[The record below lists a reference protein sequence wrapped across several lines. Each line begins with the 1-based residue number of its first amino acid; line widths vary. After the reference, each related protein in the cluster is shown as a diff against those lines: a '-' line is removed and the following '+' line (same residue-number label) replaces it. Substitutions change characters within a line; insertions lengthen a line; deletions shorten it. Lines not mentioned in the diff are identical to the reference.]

1 MVMGKSGQLGI
12 CAVIFPVS
20 SQYGLVTSAFQR
32 FKPRNVLGGTHQS
45 KSGADYNLK
54 MRRVLWLPFLL
65 TILSTSVAV
74 AEERGQ
80 VDIDKP
86 MIAGLSKCLT
96 ANQLDCIESVN
107 VLLRDGKRLV
117 ANQVSVSNQADKDD
131 QQQEIESGE
140 SSWEYTNTSGVSRNF
155 VLTSR
160 LTTPP
165 YIVIPGNYSTD
176 AATTSDGESAD
187 EGATESESVDEG
199 DTEGETTEVTKANL
213 DFLEPSLS
221 ISGNFSGDNGS
232 ITSKNFLNGER
243 LEIVIRTSWLEV
255 EEVFLPGKDSE
266 IEIEKT
272 AKGKRITVRGS
283 EDTIYSG
290 EKRKNPLTGALTE
303 TIVMRESFEFLI
315 LHPKSNTDE
324 KQCFQDGYK
333 ITSTNGSSL
342 SLASEVQD
350 YSLTFYASGYPFK
363 TDKSAN
369 KGYAKVRASLA
380 WLSCK
385 FPGNDFAF
393 AKDFTVK
400 VYSIDRGEK
409 LQNIPASA
417 IVKDGFLEVKAD
429 DFLFARTELRVVA
442 DSAGIASQKAKAEA
456 EAKAAADKVAAEL
469 KAKQEAEA
477 KAALEKAA
485 AELKAKQEAEAKAAA
500 DLKAKQE
507 AEAKAAAELKAKQ
520 EAEAKAAAEQKAKQ
534 EAEAKAKA
542 AAELKAKQE
551 AEAKAA
557 AAAKKKT
564 TITCV
569 KGKLTK
575 KVTAVKP
582 TCPKGYKKK

>member
-1 MVMGKSGQLGI
+1 
-12 CAVIFPVS
+12 
-20 SQYGLVTSAFQR
+20 
-32 FKPRNVLGGTHQS
+32 
-45 KSGADYNLK
+45 

-96 ANQLDCIESVN
+96 ANQLDCIESVI
-107 VLLRDGKRLV
+107 VLLRDGKRIV
-117 ANQVSVSNQADKDD
+117 ANQVSVNNLVDKDE
-131 QQQEIESGE
+131 QQQVIESGE
-140 SSWEYTNTSGVSRNF
+140 SSWEYTNTSGVSKFF
-155 VLTSR
+155 VLSSI

-165 YIVIPGNYSTD
+165 YVIFPGNNSAD
-176 AATTSDGESAD
+176 VSTTSD
-187 EGATESESVDEG
+187 SEAVDEG
-199 DTEGETTEVTKANL
+199 DTESEAVDEGDTESTTTEVTKANL

-221 ISGNFSGDNGS
+221 ISVNFSDDNGS

-243 LEIVIRTSWLEV
+243 LEIIIRASWLQI

-272 AKGKRITVRGS
+272 AQGKRITLRGS
-283 EDTIYSG
+283 EDTIYSV
-290 EKRKNPLTGALTE
+290 EKMKNPLTGAVTESILT
-303 TIVMRESFEFLI
+303 RESFEFLI

-333 ITSTNGSSL
+333 ITATNGSSL

-369 KGYAKVRASLA
+369 KGYAKVKASLA

-385 FPGNDFAF
+385 FPGNDFTF
-393 AKDFTVK
+393 AEDFTVK

-409 LQNIPASA
+409 LQNTPASA
-417 IVKDGFLEVKAD
+417 IVKDGFLEVRAD
-429 DFLFARTELRVVA
+429 DFLFARTEIRVVA
-442 DSAGIASQKAKAEA
+442 DASGIASQKAKAEA
-456 EAKAAADKVAAEL
+456 EAKAAADK
-469 KAKQEAEA
+469 
-477 KAALEKAA
+477 AA
-485 AELKAKQEAEAKAAA
+485 AE
-500 DLKAKQE
+500 LKAKQE

-520 EAEAKAAAEQKAKQ
+520 EAEAIAVTEKLAAEKLAAAK
-534 EAEAKAKA
+534 
-542 AAELKAKQE
+542 
-551 AEAKAA
+551 A

-564 TITCV
+564 TVTCV

-575 KVTAVKP
+575 KVTAIKP
-582 TCPKGYKKK
+582 VCPKGYKKK

>member
-1 MVMGKSGQLGI
+1 
-12 CAVIFPVS
+12 
-20 SQYGLVTSAFQR
+20 
-32 FKPRNVLGGTHQS
+32 
-45 KSGADYNLK
+45 
-54 MRRVLWLPFLL
+54 MRRVLWLPFFL

-74 AEERGQ
+74 AEDRGQ

-107 VLLRDGKRLV
+107 VLLRDGNRLI
-117 ANQVSVSNQADKDD
+117 ANQVSVNNLVDKDE
-131 QQQEIESGE
+131 QQQVIESGE
-140 SSWEYTNTSGVSRNF
+140 SSWEYTNTSGVSKFF
-155 VLTSR
+155 VLSSI

-165 YIVIPGNYSTD
+165 YVIFPGNYSAD
-176 AATTSDGESAD
+176 VATTSD
-187 EGATESESVDEG
+187 SEAVDEG
-199 DTEGETTEVTKANL
+199 DTESEAVDEGDTESTTTEVTKANL

-221 ISGNFSGDNGS
+221 ISVNNPGDIGS

-243 LEIVIRTSWLEV
+243 LEIIIRASWLQI

-272 AKGKRITVRGS
+272 AQGKRITLRGS
-283 EDTIYSG
+283 EDTIYSV
-290 EKRKNPLTGALTE
+290 EKMKNPLRGVTESILT
-303 TIVMRESFEFLI
+303 RESFEFLI

-333 ITSTNGSSL
+333 ITATNGSSL

-369 KGYAKVRASLA
+369 KGYAKVKASLA

-385 FPGNDFAF
+385 FPGNDFTF
-393 AKDFTVK
+393 AEDFTVK

-409 LQNIPASA
+409 LQNTPASA
-417 IVKDGFLEVKAD
+417 IVKDGFLEVRAD
-429 DFLFARTELRVVA
+429 DFLFARTEIRVVA
-442 DSAGIASQKAKAEA
+442 DASGIASQKAKAEA
-456 EAKAAADKVAAEL
+456 EAKAAADK
-469 KAKQEAEA
+469 
-477 KAALEKAA
+477 AA

-500 DLKAKQE
+500 DKAAAELKAKQE

-520 EAEAKAAAEQKAKQ
+520 EAEAIAVTEKLAAEKLAAAK
-534 EAEAKAKA
+534 
-542 AAELKAKQE
+542 
-551 AEAKAA
+551 A

-564 TITCV
+564 TVTCV

-575 KVTAVKP
+575 KVTAIKP
-582 TCPKGYKKK
+582 VCPKGYKKK